1 LDNSQDKEQDM
12 FENLNVGDNIAVVTT
27 HISNSVAID
36 IISKVTPTQ
45 IHVGEGKLSM
55 KFSRK
60 DGASI
65 GYKSTYNRKYIVP
78 LSSHVVLDFF
88 AHKIAGLVK
97 LDLQRHD
104 SSLSGRD
111 GVLRSLKDMRNQLD
125 KAIDLIEDDER
136 LIGFAVSY

>member
-1 LDNSQDKEQDM
+1 M
-12 FENLNVGDNIAVVTT
+12 FENLNVGDSIAVVTAHT
-27 HISNSVAID
+27 TSDSVSID
-36 IISKVTPTQ
+36 TISKVTPTQ

-60 DGASI
+60 DGAAI
-65 GYKSTYNRKYIVP
+65 GYKSTYNRKYIASLNSP
-78 LSSHVVLDFF
+78 VVLNFF

-111 GVLRSLKDMRNQLD
+111 GILRSLEEMRKQLD
-125 KAIDLIEDDER
+125 KAIDLIEDDDR
-136 LIGFAVSY
+136 LIGFAISY